1 MRFIHTADW
10 QIGMKA
16 AHVGSVGQQVR
27 EQRLKTARR
36 VVEVAREQ
44 SADFLLV
51 AGDTFENNAVD
62 RVLVQRVADILADFP
77 GPVYLLSGNHDP
89 LSPGSVWEHPAW
101 GSHSNLHILRTAAP
115 LEIPGGVL
123 YPCPIHE
130 KYSQRDPTRWIDA
143 TSEERIAIGMGHGT
157 VQGLQTEELDYP
169 IARDAAERARL
180 DYLAIGHW
188 HSYASFPASDGV
200 ARLVY
205 SGTHETTKF
214 GERDSGNVLLVE
226 IERRG
231 APPKITPIR
240 TGGLNWRVLEAD
252 LAEAGDLERL
262 RQQVEAL
269 DTPENM
275 RQMLLDVRLRGIIHP
290 QAQPELQ
297 RLRELLEARFFYGRI
312 DDASLLPPPAEDWLE
327 DLPVGLLRDV
337 AEELRKLSAGGGN
350 GSTASPQVARRA
362 LLELH
367 RVLGEAQS

>member
-27 EQRLKTARR
+27 ERRIQSARR
-36 VVEVAREQ
+36 VIEVAREH
-44 SADFLLV
+44 SVDFLLV

-62 RVLVQRVADILADFP
+62 RVLVQRVADILAGFP

-101 GSHSNLHILRTAAP
+101 SSHANLHILRSPAP
-115 LEIPGGVL
+115 LEVAGGVL
-123 YPCPIHE
+123 YPCPIFE

-143 TSEERIAIGMGHGT
+143 SGESRIAVGIGHGT
-157 VQGLQTEELDYP
+157 VQGLPTEELDYP
-169 IARDAAERARL
+169 IARDAADRAKL

-188 HSYASFPASDGV
+188 HSYASFPGADGI

-226 IERRG
+226 IDARG
-231 APPKITPIR
+231 TAPRITPIR
-240 TGGLNWRVLEAD
+240 TGGLRWRVVEGD
-252 LAEAGDLERL
+252 LSEPGDLE
-262 RQQVEAL
+262 QVRRNIETI
-269 DTPENM
+269 DSPENM
-275 RQMLLDVRLRGIIHP
+275 LLTLVDVRLRGILHP
-290 QAQPELQ
+290 QAQGELQ
-297 RLRELLEARFFYGRI
+297 RLRELLEARFLFGRVE
-312 DDASLLPPPAEDWLE
+312 DSTLMPPPTDDWLE

-337 AEELRKLSAGGGN
+337 AEELRQVAAGTGN
-350 GSTASPQVARRA
+350 GTASSPAVARRA

-367 RVLGEAQS
+367 RVLGEAQK